1 MSRTNRQFLL
11 AKRPSGEPTADTFER
26 VEQPV
31 GEPGAGQVL
40 IKNLFLSLDPAMR
53 GWMNEGKSYI
63 KPIGIGEVIRALGV
77 GEVVASN
84 HPDFKTG
91 DTVNGMLGIQDYYL
105 GDPQGFYKV
114 DPSKASLPQYLSVLG
129 MTGLTAYFGLL
140 EVGEPKAGQ
149 TIVVSG
155 AAGAVGSMVGQ
166 IGKLKACHVVGI
178 AGGAEKC
185 RYLIEELGFDA
196 AIDYKAEPDLAAAL
210 RRECPNGI
218 DVYFDNVGGETLDA
232 VLTQIN
238 FRARVVLC
246 GAISQYNSDKV
257 QGPQNYLALLSNR
270 ARMEGFIVLDHAA
283 HYAEAQQQLAI
294 WLADGQLKSREHVVE
309 GLDTFPETLM
319 KLFSGENFGK
329 LVLKV

>member
-26 VEQPV
+26 VEQPI

-40 IKNLFLSLDPAMR
+40 IKNLYLSLDPAMR

-84 HPDFKTG
+84 HPDFKVG

-105 GDPQGFYKV
+105 GEPQGFYKV

-210 RRECPNGI
+210 QRECPNGI
-218 DVYFDNVGGETLDA
+218 DVYFDNVGGPTLDA
-232 VLTQIN
+232 VLAQIN
-238 FRARVVLC
+238 FRARVLIC
-246 GAISQYNSDKV
+246 GAISQ
-257 QGPQNYLALLSNR
+257 
-270 ARMEGFIVLDHAA
+270 
-283 HYAEAQQQLAI
+283 
-294 WLADGQLKSREHVVE
+294 
-309 GLDTFPETLM
+309 
-319 KLFSGENFGK
+319 
-329 LVLKV
+329 

>member
-1 MSRTNRQFLL
+1 
-11 AKRPSGEPTADTFER
+11 
-26 VEQPV
+26 
-31 GEPGAGQVL
+31 
-40 IKNLFLSLDPAMR
+40 
-53 GWMNEGKSYI
+53 
-63 KPIGIGEVIRALGV
+63 
-77 GEVVASN
+77 
-84 HPDFKTG
+84 
-91 DTVNGMLGIQDYYL
+91 
-105 GDPQGFYKV
+105 
-114 DPSKASLPQYLSVLG
+114 
-129 MTGLTAYFGLL
+129 
-140 EVGEPKAGQ
+140 
-149 TIVVSG
+149 VVSG

-210 RRECPNGI
+210 HRECPNGI
-218 DVYFDNVGGETLDA
+218 DVYFDNVGGPTLDA
-232 VLTQIN
+232 VLAQIN

-246 GAISQYNSDKV
+246 GAISQYNSDRV

-283 HYAEAQQQLAI
+283 RYAEAQQQLAI